1 MVKNMHTGF
10 ILTKSPSEQ
19 GFRTFID
26 FSKVYINNDK
36 ISIYLVGNG
45 VYCARKSY
53 INPNLDVL
61 FESSEVYV
69 SGNDLK
75 ARGIEDE
82 KIKDGLI
89 VFSRYDDMVIDV
101 MENLNQV
108 VSF

>member
-1 MVKNMHTGF
+1 MAIKMHIGF

-26 FSKVYINNDK
+26 FSKLYINNDR

-53 INPNLDVL
+53 SDPDLETL
-61 FESSEVYV
+61 FKSSNVHV
-69 SGNDLK
+69 SGSDLK
-75 ARGIEDE
+75 ARGIEE
-82 KIKDGLI
+82 EMIKEEMI
-89 VFSRYDDMVIDV
+89 VFSEYDDMIINV
-101 MENLNQV
+101 MENFNQV